1 MRILAFNFEQAVI
14 LDNFIVEFSEDVSVI
29 VDKFEEL
36 SSYGPK
42 IILANGQAW
51 GNLKVEN
58 LMFLLQMLICIVEC
72 VRQLPDA
79 PFYITKRSLLQ
90 WREWIGLQEKDGRS
104 FQLSSNSATNE
115 NVQYGLLESIWR

>member
-1 MRILAFNFEQAVI
+1 MIF
-14 LDNFIVEFSEDVSVI
+14 DNFIVEFSEHVSVI

-90 WREWIGLQEKDGRS
+90 
-104 FQLSSNSATNE
+104 
-115 NVQYGLLESIWR
+115 